1 MKKVLLFLLAFF
13 SLFTISCKGEEETV
27 DLEKVYSELLEDVD
41 LQAVTENLEFLTS
54 AEGVTITWESNKPE
68 VIDNNGK
75 VNRLEEDAIVTI
87 KVTLTL
93 GEEKLEKEIK
103 VKVLKAENT
112 EDPDKPDD
120 PDPILPD
127 DTSIS
132 ISEAKQK
139 EIGAVVE
146 TKGVVTGLLG
156 NKVYIEDS
164 EAAISL
170 YNVSSELIS
179 NCKVGNEIKVK
190 GTLGEYKGVIQI
202 TNTSEVVVV
211 SENNKVNEPVKI
223 TSLSEMATYEYK
235 KVSMEGLV
243 VKNVGGDVAGTNNVS
258 VTLLSGEEEVTLYIS
273 KYLDSAVRSELGKV
287 FAEIKAGDTITI
299 N

>member
-87 KVTLTL
+87 KVRLTL